1 MFKKKAIA
9 ILCACGL
16 STMITSP
23 IYADDSS
30 FINADNYIS
39 VEKGTY
45 KGMSYGTSY
54 KEFSFT
60 VKNNFSETINNL
72 TLNINF
78 LDDDGNIIGSTHPQ
92 ESSRVRSNQGITIS
106 ALIDSADGAASCV
119 VDGYSFYYGDKYV
132 TGYVDDAPILDLS
145 GTPDAQN
152 TPTPE
157 ETPSAEPN
165 VSNTETPK
173 TTPTAETYSTENMSD
188 EEKHFLSLFKDCYKT
203 YEKDGLG
210 TKLYYAELEDI
221 YQKNPDNEMMKNLY
235 YFCSACDYYYLADV
249 MDDASDKEAGNK
261 EAAKID
267 PNYDGAYSKEVIQF
281 AKDLLGDDY
290 STLAESAT
298 NEQNNYNNLTMQDK
312 IDILNTIKN
321 SSKDTDELWTEI
333 AEKYGISEEQVS
345 QINIDTDVIA
355 AAGNQKKETAKEESA
370 SIQYDATLSYG
381 TGDVIVASS
390 VDNLDSYLSYLSKD
404 DKDSI
409 WAQLLN
415 GDVAYVESGTKV
427 NIIQNKIATTKVRI
441 LEGTYKGSEVWTI
454 CEAVH
459 KK

>member
-1 MFKKKAIA
+1 MLKKKAIV

-16 STMITSP
+16 SALSAINV
-23 IYADDSS
+23 YADND
-30 FINADNYIS
+30 IT
-39 VEKGTY
+39 VTKGTY
-45 KGMSYGTSY
+45 KGMSYNTTY

-60 VKNNFSETINNL
+60 VKNNTSETINTL
-72 TLNINF
+72 TLDINF
-78 LDDDGNIIGSTHPQ
+78 LDSDGNIIGSTHPQ
-92 ESSRVRSNQGITIS
+92 ESTRVKPDQGITIS
-106 ALIDSADGAASCV
+106 ALTDSADGAASCV
-119 VDGYSFYYGDKYV
+119 VEGYSFYCNDEYIS
-132 TGYVDDAPILDLS
+132 GYVDDAPVLDLS
-145 GTPDAQN
+145 GTPNTQN
-152 TPTPE
+152 TSTTEESKPQTAENSTPE
-157 ETPSAEPN
+157 NNKSDN
-165 VSNTETPK
+165 KNTES
-173 TTPTAETYSTENMSD
+173 ETYSTENLTD
-188 EEKHFLSLFKDCYKT
+188 EEKHFLSLFKDCYDT
-203 YEKDGLG
+203 YQKEGLG
-210 TKLYYAELEDI
+210 AKLYYAELEDI
-221 YQKNPDNEMMKNLY
+221 YQANPDNEMMKNLY

-267 PNYDGAYSKEVIQF
+267 PKYNGAYSKEVIQF

-290 STLAESAT
+290 ATLAESAT
-298 NEQNNYNNLTMQDK
+298 KEQENYDNLTMQDK
-312 IDILNTIKN
+312 IDILTTIQN
-321 SSKDTDELWTEI
+321 SSKDTDELW
-333 AEKYGISEEQVS
+333 AELAKKYGISEEQVS

-355 AAGNQKKETAKEESA
+355 ATGNQKKEAAKRESD
-370 SIQYDATLSYG
+370 SLQYDATLSYG

-409 WAQLLN
+409 WVQLLN

-441 LEGTYKGSEVWTI
+441 LEGTYKGNEVWTI